1 MGLGPIGTRTV
12 PPEAASPMRY
22 AISDETWAVLG
33 PMVEQCKSPLGPE
46 PQLPDRMFFEAVLYW
61 ARTGCPWRDL
71 PGEFGAWDAV
81 YNRLRR
87 WIHSGRLKK
96 LFEAMAAQPD
106 CEGLRRVMID
116 STIVRAHQHAAG
128 ARRKKGAP
136 RPRRSAARGAAS
148 PPRSSPSPRTRTG

>member
-1 MGLGPIGTRTV
+1 
-12 PPEAASPMRY
+12 MRHT
-22 AISDETWAVLG
+22 ITDEIWAVLG
-33 PMVEQCKSPLGPE
+33 PMVKECRSPLGPE

-61 ARTGCPWRDL
+61 ARTGIPWRDL

-87 WIHSGRLKK
+87 WIHSGRLKR
-96 LFEAMAAQPD
+96 LFERMAAQPE

-128 ARRKKGAP
+128 AAKKKGAP
-136 RPRRSAARGAAS
+136 RPTPSAGRAAASRRRSS
-148 PPRSSPSPRTRTG
+148 SSPATRTV